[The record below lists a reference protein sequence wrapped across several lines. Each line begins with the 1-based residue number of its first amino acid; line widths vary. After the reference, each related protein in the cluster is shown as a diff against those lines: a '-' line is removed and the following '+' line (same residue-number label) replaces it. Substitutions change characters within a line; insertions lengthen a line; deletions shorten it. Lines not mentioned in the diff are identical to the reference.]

1 MDKYTV
7 KVTEHAEEA
16 MRSIG
21 MYIAFK
27 LINPKAAFDLLDLFQ
42 KEIES
47 LETMPER
54 VALAHEEPWRSYGV
68 RQLIVK
74 NYYIYFW
81 INEDEKKV
89 QVMDVI
95 YAKRDQSKA
104 LYNIPMD

>member
-1 MDKYTV
+1 MAIKSANVAARVEPDIKER

-16 MRSIG
+16 MRSIS

-54 VALAHEEPWRSYGV
+54 VKFIRRSKTGSPILYPT
-68 RQLIVK
+68 R
-74 NYYIYFW
+74 
-81 INEDEKKV
+81 
-89 QVMDVI
+89 
-95 YAKRDQSKA
+95 RKA
-104 LYNIPMD
+104 TTLLSLR